1 MLLAY
6 IQGTS
11 VIRCKRSEI
20 MKFSVLEIFFVF
32 WLSALLWV
40 GVEYLYHRITKRELR
55 NKPFDAY
62 EKEKNSGTYAA

>member
-1 MLLAY
+1 
-6 IQGTS
+6 
-11 VIRCKRSEI
+11 
-20 MKFSVLEIFFVF
+20 MKFSALEIFFIF